1 MVKAYCEEEMARFS
15 GTLQLETGG
24 YGFLMGVKALEDCPP
39 PEVPLID
46 GKPGGIFV
54 SASMA
59 RHSLGAKGSFDFAAL
74 NGKTFTFSVTPSM
87 THGGKA
93 EAYGLKPL
101 DPSTI

>member
-1 MVKAYCEEEMARFS
+1 MTKCA
-15 GTLQLETGG
+15 GTLHLETGG
-24 YGFLMGVKALEDCPP
+24 YGFLMGVRALDDGPL
-39 PEVPLID
+39 PEVPIID

-74 NGKTFTFSVTPSM
+74 DGKTFTFSVTASI
-87 THGGKA
+87 THGGKP

-101 DPSTI
+101 NPSTI